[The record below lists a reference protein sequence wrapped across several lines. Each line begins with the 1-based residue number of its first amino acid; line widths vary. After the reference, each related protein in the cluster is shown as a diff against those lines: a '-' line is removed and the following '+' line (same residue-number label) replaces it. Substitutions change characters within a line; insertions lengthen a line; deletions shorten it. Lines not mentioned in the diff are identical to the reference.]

1 MLDFFL
7 TLGSAIEQIIK
18 YVVLLAAQPQVT
30 QSVQEPQW

>member
-18 YVVLLAAQPQVT
+18 YVAQQQVT